1 MPVFLSPCTTT
12 ALTGCWVFDLTDSCS
27 TRITTEHGW
36 WNGVNLP
43 NFFAPICS
51 NQACSASGADDR
63 QRHCNRWERCS
74 LATISFGRWLKLAT
88 MSHAEDEGVG
98 NFGAGITP
106 RVFELL
112 EYYKLHA
119 AATWLLTGTIH
130 FDRSPN
136 SRTMPSWMPMSAKL
150 KAAPDTDA
158 FFHVFSNGDQY
169 LSEYIKSPDHN
180 IASTFPR
187 PSDPTSLMCRENYLS
202 QSWCGR
208 RTNCCCWIIFKIGW
222 GVVDQLYLERREQRT
237 LKIEERQP

>member
-1 MPVFLSPCTTT
+1 
-12 ALTGCWVFDLTDSCS
+12 
-27 TRITTEHGW
+27 
-36 WNGVNLP
+36 
-43 NFFAPICS
+43 
-51 NQACSASGADDR
+51 
-63 QRHCNRWERCS
+63 
-74 LATISFGRWLKLAT
+74 

-169 LSEYIKSPDHN
+169 LSEYIKSRSQHRV
-180 IASTFPR
+180 STRAKVEKLKPCKSR
-187 PSDPTSLMCRENYLS
+187 ILCMV
-202 QSWCGR
+202 
-208 RTNCCCWIIFKIGW
+208 WIILADFA
-222 GVVDQLYLERREQRT
+222 Y
-237 LKIEERQP
+237 PS